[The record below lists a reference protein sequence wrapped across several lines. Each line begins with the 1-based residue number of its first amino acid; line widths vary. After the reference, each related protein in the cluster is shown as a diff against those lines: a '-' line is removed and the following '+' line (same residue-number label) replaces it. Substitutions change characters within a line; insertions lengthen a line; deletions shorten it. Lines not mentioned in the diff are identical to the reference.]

1 MTLHPPDTLP
11 EDGILV
17 AWSLEHEHGR
27 QPLGF
32 RFDGGN
38 GGDNGG
44 GRGTS
49 DGRTLDPILFT
60 GEGHLMTIAP
70 TGAGKGVGAI
80 IPALLRH
87 PGSVIVIDP
96 KGENAAVTARR
107 RREMGQQVAVLD
119 PFGIAEDPWPATFNP
134 LDLIDMSS
142 PDGPEDC
149 VALAAQM
156 VPILNQRDPF
166 WDHMARNTV
175 AALLAHVASSAPRP
189 LRNIGEVHYLLSQSY
204 KDLDLTGFEMSKSR
218 IPFVRTGSSLL
229 SANEPKVRA
238 SIIATARANVNVFG
252 GPRVQAN
259 TKQTERLD
267 PMALVEERPV
277 SIYLVLPP
285 EKLDSHAALLRL
297 WVGTLIRLVL
307 RRRRRA
313 ETATL
318 FLIDEAAQLGPLD
331 EFRQAVTL
339 LRGYGLQ
346 TWSFWQDLSQ
356 LQHLYAHDW
365 RTMLN
370 NCRGI
375 QAFGFNTLAAARSV
389 CEVTGFPDAVTAL
402 ELDRDEMLLQL
413 AGDTPV
419 IAQRPNYLTDAPFAG
434 LADAN
439 PYHGAADADELT
451 ARQPQRLA
459 VRITPQATDPDP
471 VAARALLDVAR
482 ALIDRSG
489 PPPTD
494 PERHAVD
501 LLARRFTGSALD
513 LQPTGGEGPF
523 DETDPPDPAK
533 PKGPQRNPVLE
544 RMRAELKA
552 KKAAQAAAA
561 NAAASADSAT
571 PDAANKNDGDGE
583 GESDADAIADAWEA
597 ALGTDKPDDEP
608 GKKTPP
614 EPDDDGTG

>member
-1 MTLHPPDTLP
+1 MTRHPPETLP

-38 GGDNGG
+38 GGGNGG
-44 GRGTS
+44 GRGTGDS
-49 DGRTLDPILFT
+49 HALDPILFT

-134 LDLIDMSS
+134 LDLIDMST
-142 PDGPEDC
+142 PDGPEDAA
-149 VALAAQM
+149 ALAAQM
-156 VPILNQRDPF
+156 VPIQSQRDPF
-166 WDHMARNTV
+166 WDQMARNTV

-189 LRNIGEVHYLLSQSY
+189 MRNIAEVQFLISQGFQ
-204 KDLDLTGFEMSKSR
+204 DLDLTGFEMSKSR
-218 IPFVRTGSSLL
+218 IPYVRAGASLI
-229 SANEPKVRA
+229 SATEPRVRA
-238 SIIATARANVNVFG
+238 SIVATARAHLNIFG

-259 TKQTERLD
+259 TAKTERFD
-267 PMALVEERPV
+267 PLALVEDRPV
-277 SIYLVLPP
+277 TVYLVLPP
-285 EKLDSHAALLRL
+285 EKLNSHAGLLRL
-297 WVGTLIRLVL
+297 WVGSLIRMVL

-313 ETATL
+313 DTSTL

-356 LQHLYAHDW
+356 LQHLYPNDW

-389 CEVTGFPDAVTAL
+389 CEVTGFPDPVTAL

-439 PYHGAADADELT
+439 PYHDAADDDEVT
-451 ARQPQRLA
+451 ARCPQRLD

-513 LQPTGGEGPF
+513 LDPAGDDGPF
-523 DETDPPDPAK
+523 DGEPAK
-533 PKGPQRNPVLE
+533 PKGPPRNPVLE
-544 RMRAELKA
+544 RIRAELKA
-552 KKAAQAAAA
+552 KKAAQAAA
-561 NAAASADSAT
+561 NAEAGSDTAST
-571 PDAANKNDGDGE
+571 DAANTDDGDA
-583 GESDADAIADAWEA
+583 DAEAIADAWEA
-597 ALGTDKPDDEP
+597 ALGADEP
-608 GKKTPP
+608 KAKPAKKPP
-614 EPDDDGTG
+614 PKPDDDGKG